1 MTVGDPS
8 RVDRRMAGTP
18 PPVILRHDR
27 GLRRGEAAGFNTR
40 RKASGADMRACPPA
54 TDGQPSAT
62 MTIISPLQLV
72 PPHASK
78 TNGNSDSSPFTPDN
92 IHHKRKKDQDL
103 RPSFFSPHTR
113 QGSSLRSHPCPLKR
127 PTAKAV
133 AGGVQAVVCTIHHDD
148 RPTIA
153 FWEKDQGLRPRC
165 LYHRAGRVA
174 RCARTPAL

>member
-1 MTVGDPS
+1 MTVDDPS
-8 RVDRRMAGTP
+8 RVDGWMAGTP

-40 RKASGADMRACPPA
+40 RKASDSVMRACPPA
-54 TDGQPSAT
+54 IKGQPAAT
-62 MTIISPLQLV
+62 MTIISTLLLV

-113 QGSSLRSHPCPLKR
+113 QGSSLRSQRCPLKG
-127 PTAKAV
+127 PTATRLLAEYKRLYVQYTMIIAQQSLLGKKTKAFGLDV
-133 AGGVQAVVCTIHHDD
+133 SITGLAG
-148 RPTIA
+148 
-153 FWEKDQGLRPRC
+153 
-165 LYHRAGRVA
+165 
-174 RCARTPAL
+174 